1 MTNLLDEINS
11 EIDVKEFKKYT
22 DNIILLENKIEQIL
36 DRREYSTSYQNI
48 IRYIHL
54 DLLWS
59 INLFNKL
66 IIYKITDE
74 IYFKNL
80 IKLIK

>member
-1 MTNLLDEINS
+1 MTHLLDEINL
-11 EIDVKEFKKYT
+11 EINIDEYDEYT
-22 DNIILLENKIEQIL
+22 DNIILLENKIGDVLEKL
-36 DRREYSTSYQNI
+36 EYISSFQKI

-59 INLFNKL
+59 VDIFNKL
-66 IIYKITDE
+66 VIYKIADE

-80 IKLIK
+80 INLI